1 MNKTERTMVEILSRG
16 KDEFGVVSVKAE
28 FEAEGTR
35 LEELLRLVD
44 VSRAAGLPVTVKI
57 GGCEAIRDL
66 LESKQIGVRYVVAPM
81 VETAY
86 AVSKY
91 VAAKNIVYTQDEQK
105 DTDFLFNMETITGFE
120 NRENLIT
127 EICKKDG
134 ADGVVFGR
142 VDFVGSMSWDRN
154 TINTQKTTDYALEV
168 AKLCKNADKQLVMGG
183 GVSIES
189 IDAIRQVHA
198 IRLDRFETRK
208 VVFDTTKALGSDIE
222 QGLVDAVHFELL
234 WLLNKR
240 DYYTGIAHEDE
251 KRIGMLEAR
260 WEELKS
266 WKSKGR
272 PQYHF
277 TDAFFNLSLIATAM
291 SLPIGN

>member
-1 MNKTERTMVEILSRG
+1 MNKTERKMVEILTRG
-16 KDEFGVVSVKAE
+16 RENFGIVSVKAE

-44 VSRAAGLPVTVKI
+44 VARASGLPMTVKI

-66 LESKQIGVRYVVAPM
+66 LEAKQIGVRYIVAPM
-81 VETAY
+81 VESAY
-86 AVSKY
+86 AASKY
-91 VAAKNIVYTQDEQK
+91 VAAKNLVYSKDEQQ
-105 DTDFLFNMETITGFE
+105 DTDFLFNMETITGYE
-120 NRENLIT
+120 NRESLIAAIS
-127 EICKKDG
+127 EPEG

-142 VDFVGSMSWDRN
+142 VDFVGSMGWARDS
-154 TINTQKTTDYALEV
+154 INKQQTTDFAVET
-168 AKLCKNADKQLVMGG
+168 AKLCKKADKQLVMGG

-198 IRLDRFETRK
+198 VRLDRFETRK
-208 VVFDTTKALGSDIE
+208 VVFDAGRALSADIE
-222 QGLVDAVHFELL
+222 EGLVDAVHFELL

-240 DYYTGIAHEDE
+240 DYYNGIAHEDE

-266 WKSKGR
+266 WHKGGK
-272 PQYHF
+272 
-277 TDAFFNLSLIATAM
+277 NKK
-291 SLPIGN
+291 